1 VTPTAVR
8 AELREGD
15 RGPVLA
21 ISGRLDVETAA
32 TARREIQAQL
42 AGAVAKALEIDAS
55 GVDHGDMSGMALL
68 YELEEGR
75 LAPGVNARVTELK
88 PEFRTLLSAF
98 PSREAI
104 QALESPRAPH
114 TLPDEVGAH
123 SLTLVR
129 DLREQVTF
137 VGAVMQG
144 FGAAL
149 RAPRTM
155 RWPEVALVVEKA
167 GVNAVPIV
175 SLISL
180 LAGLIIAFEASQP
193 LAMFGAQAYIA
204 DIIGIVMIREF
215 GPIFTAIILAGRSGS
230 AFAAELGTMKVNEE
244 LNALTTMGLNP
255 MRFLVMQRVLAGM
268 LLMPVLTAFSML
280 TGVAGG
286 VLVMLAM
293 GFPFAEIWNHLS
305 SALRISDVLVGTS
318 KSIVFGAI
326 VAGLGCLRGMQTK
339 EGPSAVGDSATRAV
353 VASILMII
361 VVDAIFAVLTNAL
374 QI

>member
-1 VTPTAVR
+1 MTATSVR
-8 AELREGD
+8 ADLREGD
-15 RGPVLA
+15 RGPILA

-32 TARREIQAQL
+32 EARREIQAKL
-42 AGAVAKALEIDAS
+42 AGAPAAALEIDAS

-75 LAPGVNARVTELK
+75 LAPGMRARVTELR
-88 PEFRTLLSAF
+88 PEFRTLLASF
-98 PSREAI
+98 PSRGAI
-104 QALESPRAPH
+104 EALEPPRARR
-114 TLPDEVGAH
+114 TLPDEVGVH
-123 SLTLVR
+123 SLSLLR

-149 RAPRTM
+149 RSPRAM
-155 RWPEVALVVEKA
+155 RWPEVALAVEKA

-280 TGVAGG
+280 TGVVGG

-293 GFPFAEIWNHLS
+293 GFPFAEIWTHLAG
-305 SALRISDVLVGTS
+305 ALRVSDVLVGTS

-353 VASILMII
+353 VAGILMII

-374 QI
+374 QV

>member
-1 VTPTAVR
+1 VNDTPVR
-8 AELREGD
+8 AELREGE

-21 ISGRLDVETAA
+21 ITGPLDVETAV
-32 TARREIQAQL
+32 TARREIRARL
-42 AGAVAKALEIDAS
+42 ASAPASLEIDAS

-75 LAPGVNARVTELK
+75 LAPGVRGRVTELK

-104 QALESPRAPH
+104 AALEPH
-114 TLPDEVGAH
+114 RTRKDLLEEVGEH
-123 SLTLVR
+123 TRSVLR

-137 VGAVMQG
+137 IGAVVQG

-149 RAPRTM
+149 RSPRLM
-155 RWPEVALVVEKA
+155 RWPEVALTVEKA

-180 LAGLIIAFEASQP
+180 LAGLIIAFESSQP
-193 LAMFGAQAYIA
+193 LAMFGAQAFIA
-204 DIIGIVMIREF
+204 DIIGIVMVREF

-255 MRFLVMQRVLAGM
+255 TRFLVMQRVLAGM
-268 LLMPVLTAFSML
+268 LLMPVLTAFSMI
-280 TGVAGG
+280 TGVVGG
-286 VLVMLAM
+286 VLVMLTM
-293 GFPFAEIWNHLS
+293 GFPFAEIWSHLS
-305 SALRISDVLVGTS
+305 AALHVRDVLVGTT

-326 VAGLGCLRGMQTK
+326 VASLGCLRGMQTK

-353 VASILMII
+353 VAGILMII
-361 VVDAIFAVLTNAL
+361 VVDAVFAVLTNAL
-374 QI
+374 KV